1 MATDEGS
8 GSVPAAF
15 QRHAIIFDS
24 ERVRSSAVKSYVA
37 SDDTFAVHSH
47 TSSPPEFVG
56 SVSLGEWCSS
66 LQPSSGSSEDS
77 SWTPRV
83 VAQFDHHHA
92 ASPASAAHLTPSDK
106 HGVPSPSKLGSV
118 YVQRLSRSKLFAD
131 GKGGIGL
138 YFRARNSHLVVC
150 GIIPGGKAPVHHAV
164 YMLLRVPPPSPSHP
178 FF

>member
-8 GSVPAAF
+8 GSVPTVF

-24 ERVRSSAVKSYVA
+24 ERVRSSTVAV
-37 SDDTFAVHSH
+37 SDDTLPVPPLASP
-47 TSSPPEFVG
+47 PPEFVG
-56 SVSLGEWCSS
+56 SVSLGQWCSP

-83 VAQFDHHHA
+83 VAHFDHHHT
-92 ASPASAAHLTPSDK
+92 ASPAATAHLTPSDK

-138 YFRARNSHLVVC
+138 YFRASNSHLVVC
-150 GIIPGGKAPVHHAV
+150 GIIPGGKAPVHLAFYALLHAF
-164 YMLLRVPPPSPSHP
+164 PPSPSNP
-178 FF
+178 CF